1 MYLGTIKSVTK
12 LPFFF
17 LSWSG
22 CLFWFFFFLVVN
34 FFFNFGKNSKGIE
47 TLSGNRKHP
56 QLLWICGQPALAHS
70 LISSILNG
78 KKLLLFQV
86 SVCVFCY
93 SCHGTG
99 KTDMF
104 CSCLSC
110 YKMWIFFSAL
120 YLQHNSVC
128 SSFPYLT
135 KVARVGVTALYF
147 FLFFIQSVLLAH
159 LWCTRVSSSLVQPL
173 NFGYSIA

>member
-1 MYLGTIKSVTK
+1 MYMGTTKSVTK
-12 LPFFF
+12 PP
-17 LSWSG
+17 
-22 CLFWFFFFLVVN
+22 FFFFLDLIVCLFVFLVVD
-34 FFFNFGKNSKGIE
+34 FLKKFGKNSKGIE
-47 TLSGNRKHP
+47 TLSGNKKHP

-110 YKMWIFFSAL
+110 YKM
-120 YLQHNSVC
+120 
-128 SSFPYLT
+128 
-135 KVARVGVTALYF
+135 
-147 FLFFIQSVLLAH
+147 
-159 LWCTRVSSSLVQPL
+159 
-173 NFGYSIA
+173 